1 MGFVIHWH
9 ESAME
14 LHVFPIPIPPPT
26 SLSSRFLWAFPVHQA
41 RALVS
46 CIPPGLVICFTID
59 NTHVSMLF
67 SWNSPP
73 LPSPWCGIKS
83 LLNVYNTASVCVLVF
98 WLWGM
103 RDLIFPTRGQTGDP
117 WIKRQSLNHWL
128 TRQIHRHWFKSMAKP
143 CSQSRETPRKDL
155 PNLCQ
160 NGLIWRGEGG
170 WQGGGWIIF
179 WNVIIIIKWIRAKTS
194 WTISV
199 CQAMFKRLFQASFY
213 LILKSKVL
221 WVTLYW
227 SWKIKTEEVKL
238 LVLNH
243 LLVVSGRAGIQNQ
256 ISRLYIY
263 TINAKYKI
271 DGLPRWC

>member
-1 MGFVIHWH
+1 MVFAIHRH
-9 ESAME
+9 ESAMD
-14 LHVFPIPIPPPT
+14 LHVFPIP
-26 SLSSRFLWAFPVHQA
+26 SLWVFPVHQA
-41 RALVS
+41 WALVS
-46 CIPPGLVICFTID
+46 CIQPGLVICFTID
-59 NTHVSMLF
+59 NIHVSMLF

-73 LPSPWCGIKS
+73 LPSPWCGPFLKS

-103 RDLIFPTRGQTGDP
+103 WDLISPTRDQTGGP

-160 NGLIWRGEGG
+160 NGLIGRGEGG

-179 WNVIIIIKWIRAKTS
+179 WNVIIKWIRAKTS

-213 LILKSKVL
+213 LILKVL

-238 LVLNH
+238 LVPNH
-243 LLVVSGRAGIQNQ
+243 LLVVSGRAGIPNQ

-263 TINAKYKI
+263 TINAMYKI
-271 DGLPRWC
+271 DGLPRW